1 MARSVKATKPQSIDN
16 NKMNAHWRSSTSY
29 CIGQEMSSVDCSTC
43 EGHPQHSASGKQKKK
58 RIIDHSSRRPI
69 AGNWH
74 QMSVPVWLSSICRIG
89 QEFGNPSKAAGLGIS
104 VSTTAEQ
111 RRPTYRIWQVA
122 EIPSKAVITGNQ
134 CARDNA
140 HWRSFVLSDKAQ

>member
-1 MARSVKATKPQSIDN
+1 
-16 NKMNAHWRSSTSY
+16 
-29 CIGQEMSSVDCSTC
+29 
-43 EGHPQHSASGKQKKK
+43 
-58 RIIDHSSRRPI
+58 
-69 AGNWH
+69 
-74 QMSVPVWLSSICRIG
+74 MSVPVWLSSICRIG

-104 VSTTAEQ
+104 VSTTAER

-134 CARDNA
+134 CLRDNA